1 MVPSQPKAGDWFGE
15 QRSSQKMAKKSK
27 LPVVKPGDDARQAEA
42 EKIMRL
48 RALRLAKEA
57 ADKDAVSVKVRKRRS
72 AGRVEDAP
80 AAIE

>member
-1 MVPSQPKAGDWFGE
+1 
-15 QRSSQKMAKKSK
+15 MAKKSK
-27 LPVVKPGDDARQAEA
+27 LPVVKSDHDARQAEA
-42 EKIMRL
+42 AKIMRL

-57 ADKDAVSVKVRKRRS
+57 AERDAVSVTVRKRRP

>member
-1 MVPSQPKAGDWFGE
+1 MVPSQPKAEDRPSASRGAIGNGE
-15 QRSSQKMAKKSK
+15 DTKSC
-27 LPVVKPGDDARQAEA
+27 VVNSDDAARQAKT
-42 EKIMRL
+42 EKTMRL

-57 ADKDAVSVKVRKRRS
+57 ADRDAVSVKDRKRRP